1 MIFIGYE
8 PNTKGWH
15 FWSKTKHH
23 VVIATNATFDEES
36 FLQCSKGQEDGPA
49 PIPIP
54 DDEESDQESEIPQ
67 TKSSDQHE

>member
-15 FWSKTKHH
+15 FWSKTKYHI
-23 VVIATNATFDEES
+23 VITTNTTFDEDS
-36 FLQCSKGQEDGPA
+36 FLQCSKGQEDRPA

-54 DDEESDQESEIPQ
+54 DDQESDQESQIP
-67 TKSSDQHE
+67 